1 MDDDWGYRKS
11 PNHHPLVAA
20 LISNN
25 LAEELTFGWSQM
37 IQPVATSV
45 DGRFFFSSDV
55 WNQWPCFKLVIYLWF
70 NGCISAILLP
80 MFRTIFVQ
88 IQSLCG
94 ISVQSQAPQCL
105 SHLTILWYAPSNS
118 FPGYTYN
125 IIELVI
131 SFYSWIPKITG
142 I

>member
-45 DGRFFFSSDV
+45 DGRFFFHLMSEISDLVSS
-55 WNQWPCFKLVIYLWF
+55 W
-70 NGCISAILLP
+70 
-80 MFRTIFVQ
+80 
-88 IQSLCG
+88 
-94 ISVQSQAPQCL
+94 
-105 SHLTILWYAPSNS
+105 
-118 FPGYTYN
+118 
-125 IIELVI
+125 
-131 SFYSWIPKITG
+131 
-142 I
+142 